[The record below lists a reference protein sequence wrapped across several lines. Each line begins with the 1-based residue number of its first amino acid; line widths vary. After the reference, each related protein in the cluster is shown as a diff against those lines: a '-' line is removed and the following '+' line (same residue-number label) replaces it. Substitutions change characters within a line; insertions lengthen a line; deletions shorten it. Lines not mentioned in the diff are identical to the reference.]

1 MYDTAGAR
9 RFARGSS
16 RAHPPRMQPTSPP
29 SEFTTPFLVTHLRR
43 DETPGGHFR
52 PDAVVQLTPLLRTS
66 GLLLALPPE
75 EVKSLLFVLSFVTPN
90 GQIAPT
96 LHELADAM
104 RLSPARARALLL
116 RLVRR
121 TWHAHPLAY
130 ERRRDSGL
138 DVFTLA
144 PHLFAMRHEPAADP
158 LFSPPPPPA
167 PPERATTTRDAV
179 LARSR
184 ATYARPRAE
193 VEAEIA
199 RLNGWEYPFVPLGQ
213 RPGFDP
219 ATGSTP
225 ALPEDEQTAEL
236 RQQMRVAGMAED
248 TITGLLSRYDRDKI
262 RQQLAWLPYRQAK
275 DPARF
280 LYSAIVHAYAEPP
293 TLRNRQHFE
302 AALDKVAPDGSLPAT
317 TPADDVSPSSNP

>member
-1 MYDTAGAR
+1 
-9 RFARGSS
+9 
-16 RAHPPRMQPTSPP
+16 MQPTSPP

-52 PDAVVQLTPLLRTS
+52 PYAVVQLTPLLRTS

-96 LHELADAM
+96 LLELADAM
-104 RLSPARARALLL
+104 RQSPARTHALLL

-121 TWHAHPLAY
+121 TWQTHPLAY

-138 DVFTLA
+138 TVFTLA
-144 PHLFAMRHEPAADP
+144 PHLFAMRHEPAADT
-158 LFSPPPPPA
+158 LSPPPLPPA
-167 PPERATTTRDAV
+167 ALEGAATHREAV

-184 ATYARPRAE
+184 AAYARPREE

-280 LYSAIVHAYAEPP
+280 LYSAIVHAYVEPP
-293 TLRNRQHFE
+293 TLRNRQHLE
-302 AALDKVAPDGSLPAT
+302 AALDKVDAASPLTART
-317 TPADDVSPSSNP
+317 TDDDALSSPTL

>member
-1 MYDTAGAR
+1 
-9 RFARGSS
+9 
-16 RAHPPRMQPTSPP
+16 MQPTSPP

-52 PDAVVQLTPLLRTS
+52 PYAVVQLTPLLRTS
-66 GLLLALPPE
+66 GLLFALPPE

-90 GQIAPT
+90 GQVAPT
-96 LHELADAM
+96 LLELADAM

-116 RLVRR
+116 RLTRR
-121 TWHAHPLAY
+121 TWQDQPLAY

-144 PHLFAMRHEPAADP
+144 PHLLAMRHEPSADP
-158 LFSPPPPPA
+158 LFPLPVPPA
-167 PPERATTTRDAV
+167 SPEGAATTREAV
-179 LARSR
+179 IARSR
-184 ATYARPRAE
+184 AAYARPRAE

-199 RLNGWEYPFVPLGQ
+199 RLNGWEYPFVPLSQ

-225 ALPEDEQTAEL
+225 ALPEDEQTTEL
-236 RQQMRVAGMAED
+236 RRQMRAVGMAED
-248 TITGLLSRYDRDKI
+248 TISGLLTRYDRDTI
-262 RQQLAWLPYRQAK
+262 RQQVTWLPYRHAK

-293 TLRNRQHFE
+293 TLRNRQHLE
-302 AALDKVAPDGSLPAT
+302 AALDKVTPDNSLPARM
-317 TPADDVSPSSNP
+317 PDDNEAPSPNP

>member
-1 MYDTAGAR
+1 
-9 RFARGSS
+9 
-16 RAHPPRMQPTSPP
+16 MQPTSPP

-43 DETPGGHFR
+43 DETPGGYFR

-96 LHELADAM
+96 LPELADAM
-104 RLSPARARALLL
+104 RLSPTRARAVLL

-121 TWHAHPLAY
+121 TWQEQPLAY

-219 ATGSTP
+219 VTGSTP
-225 ALPEDEQTAEL
+225 TPPEDAQTTQL
-236 RQQMRVAGMAED
+236 REQMRAIGMAED
-248 TITGLLSRYDRDKI
+248 TITGLLTRYDRDTVH
-262 RQQLAWLPYRQAK
+262 QQLAWMPYRQAK

-293 TLRNRQHFE
+293 TLRNRQHLE
-302 AALDKVAPDGSLPAT
+302 AALDKVAPDNALPAK
-317 TPADDVSPSSNP
+317 TPDDDALVLPNP